1 MSIGVLDHVRVCGP
15 DSDGVPRNE
24 VIIVRQ
30 AIRLFVLLEGAA
42 FIAAALIHFGVLFSG
57 YEHQRAGT
65 AESVIGTVLLL
76 SWVSTLVRPGST
88 RAIGLAV
95 QAFALLGTLVG
106 IFTIAIGVGPRT
118 GPDIAYHIVIALVLV
133 CGLAVAGR
141 APAKLAVT
149 THHGAHS

>member
-1 MSIGVLDHVRVCGP
+1 MSIGVRDHVPVCGP
-15 DSDGVPRNE
+15 GSDGVPRNE

-30 AIRLFVLLEGAA
+30 AIRLFVLLEGVA
-42 FIAAALIHFGVLFSG
+42 FIAAALIHFGVLLNG

-65 AESVIGTVLLL
+65 AELVIGTVLLL
-76 SWVSTLVRPGST
+76 GWVSTLVRPGST

-118 GPDIAYHIVIALVLV
+118 GPDIAYHLVIVLVLV
-133 CGLAVAGR
+133 SGLALAGR
-141 APAKLAVT
+141 APSTVRA
-149 THHGAHS
+149 G